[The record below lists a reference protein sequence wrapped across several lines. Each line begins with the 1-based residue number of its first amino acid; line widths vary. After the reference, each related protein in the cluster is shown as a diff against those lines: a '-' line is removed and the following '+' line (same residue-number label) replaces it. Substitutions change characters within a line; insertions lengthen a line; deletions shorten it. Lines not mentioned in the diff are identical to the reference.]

1 MVITAALKT
10 RAHFT
15 GFKTDREKQ
24 QMDHGLQCHGAINN
38 FPSPAELWFPLRLPQ
53 RESGWELGAASWEL
67 GAGIWGLGL

>member
-1 MVITAALKT
+1 
-10 RAHFT
+10 
-15 GFKTDREKQ
+15 
-24 QMDHGLQCHGAINN
+24 MDHGLQCHGAINN